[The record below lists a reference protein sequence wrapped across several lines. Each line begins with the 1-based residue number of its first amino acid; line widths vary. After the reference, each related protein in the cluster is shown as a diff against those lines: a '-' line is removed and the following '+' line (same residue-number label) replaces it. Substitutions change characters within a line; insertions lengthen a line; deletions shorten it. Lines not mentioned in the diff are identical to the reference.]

1 MRTRERERL
10 RLLPP
15 SSAAPLR
22 GYPAT
27 ELFARLKS
35 FFGPGSTPVPGVGDE
50 AYLDALHGL
59 HVRKGKVRFF
69 ISAKAADD
77 KQLRELAGRVAGQL

>member
-1 MRTRERERL
+1 M
-10 RLLPP
+10 
-15 SSAAPLR
+15 
-22 GYPAT
+22 
-27 ELFARLKS
+27 
-35 FFGPGSTPVPGVGDE
+35 PGVGDE